1 MELLVPFDPQDLNR
15 LAILLDV
22 DGTLLDIAPTPG
34 EVEVPGSL
42 PRTLALVSEQAGGA
56 LALVSGRPIAE
67 LDAFFSPLRLPSI
80 GGHGAEM
87 RPVANGVLISGR
99 TALLDTEFK
108 QRLKDIA
115 ARHPGVLIE
124 DKGYSLALHY
134 RLVPKQGLG
143 LVHDI
148 KHAFE
153 AWADPSWELLFG
165 KAVLEIKSA
174 AFNKGTAVRQLMAYP
189 PFAGRAPIFIGDD
202 RTDEDAFAV
211 VPEFN
216 GHAMSVGRKL
226 PGIEK
231 YFECPADVRR
241 WLGQMSGG
249 TVSDSLAVAS

>member
-1 MELLVPFDPQDLNR
+1 MELLVPFDPHDLNR

-34 EVEVPGSL
+34 EVHVPGSL

-67 LDAFFSPLRLPSI
+67 LDAIFAPLRLPSI

-99 TALLDTEFK
+99 AALLDAEFK

-115 ARHPGVLIE
+115 TRHPGVLIE

-134 RLVPKQGLG
+134 RLVPKEGLG

-153 AWADPSWELLFG
+153 AWGDPSWELLSG

-189 PFAGRAPIFIGDD
+189 PFTGREPIFIGDD

-226 PGIEK
+226 PDIH
-231 YFECPADVRR
+231 FHFQSPSDVRG
-241 WLGQMSGG
+241 WLERLSGAV
-249 TVSDSLAVAS
+249 TVPS